1 MCALIWIFE
10 QGDAWIID
18 TDFEVRV
25 AVQDRLERYIV
36 ADDVRIDDITET
48 GVLFHLFGQSVFN
61 LPWAEEGVQTS
72 RLGVPGIDL
81 WIPKDQ
87 TEHIQKKLIDREI
100 PEATPQYSELL
111 RIASGISAWGAEISE
126 DTLPAEAGLDRW
138 AIDFAKGC
146 YVGQE
151 IVSRIR
157 SVGRINRRLVGF
169 IADNLMETLSPAA
182 EIIDPV
188 SKACVG
194 SLTSVVFHFELSRAI
209 ALGYL
214 KSGFVSSTASF
225 LAIESGKEIPVRTFE
240 FPLSL
245 RK

>member
-18 TDFEVRV
+18 TDFEIRT
-25 AVQDRLERYIV
+25 AVQDRLERYLV
-36 ADDVRIDDITET
+36 ADEVRIDDISET

-72 RLGVPGIDL
+72 RLGIPGIDL

-87 TEHIQKKLIDREI
+87 TEHIHKKLSDLEI
-100 PEATPQYSELL
+100 SEATRQYSELL
-111 RIASGISAWGAEISE
+111 RIASGIPVWGTEISE

-169 IADNLMETLSPAA
+169 IADNLTPAA
-182 EIIDPV
+182 KIIDSV
-188 SKACVG
+188 SKASVG
-194 SLTSVVFHFELSRAI
+194 SLTSVAFHIELSQTI

-214 KSGFVSSTASF
+214 KTGSVPATASF
-225 LAIESGKEIPVRTFE
+225 LAVESGKEIPVRTFE

-245 RK
+245 SK